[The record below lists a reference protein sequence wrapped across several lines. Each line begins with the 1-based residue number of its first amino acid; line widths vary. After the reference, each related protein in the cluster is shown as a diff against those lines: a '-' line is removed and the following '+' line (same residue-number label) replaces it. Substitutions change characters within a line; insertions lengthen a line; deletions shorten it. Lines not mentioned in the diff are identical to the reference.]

1 MAEQVTRIEIDII
14 KEDINKIECKVQQ
27 QESETKTQFK
37 EQAIV
42 IQGIRDSGFK
52 MEFLVN
58 HIIQSQTDMVEQA
71 KTDAKANKEA
81 QSVLL
86 DNVTALQNAPFLAWK
101 KMHWL
106 IKSTLVTLFTTL
118 IGTYFYMSF
127 QTYIKMKA
135 GGM

>member
-1 MAEQVTRIEIDII
+1 MAEQVTRVEIDII

-27 QESETKTQFK
+27 QESETKIQFK

-58 HIIQSQTDMVEQA
+58 HIIQSQSKMEEQNKA
-71 KTDAKANKEA
+71 DAEANKEA
-81 QSVLL
+81 QGILL

-101 KMHWL
+101 KMNWL
-106 IKSTLVTLFTTL
+106 VKSTIITLFVTL
-118 IGTYFYMSF
+118 IGTYFYMSVATF
-127 QTYIKMKA
+127 IKMKS
-135 GGM
+135 GGI